1 MHGCDLFQVKVT
13 LHTLFLVFCFDD
25 FLVVDIDSI
34 NLHVIIYNV
43 IFRMYF
49 NPLDMSMVKETSK
62 HFEIVNLRFAAVF
75 LLMSRDNWVYPQQCT
90 HGILGKQT

>member
-1 MHGCDLFQVKVT
+1 
-13 LHTLFLVFCFDD
+13 
-25 FLVVDIDSI
+25 
-34 NLHVIIYNV
+34 
-43 IFRMYF
+43 MYF

-90 HGILGKQT
+90 HGILEKQT